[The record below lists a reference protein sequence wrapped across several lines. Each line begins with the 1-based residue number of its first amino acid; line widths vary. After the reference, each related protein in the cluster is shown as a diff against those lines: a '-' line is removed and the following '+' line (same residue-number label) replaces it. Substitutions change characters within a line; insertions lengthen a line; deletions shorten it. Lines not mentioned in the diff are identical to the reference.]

1 MNKHL
6 LHTLLLGLCSK
17 THGPTARQLHTPR
30 IIDKRVVEVM
40 PNFCR

>member
-17 THGPTARQLHTPR
+17 TPRPDSEATAYTANH
-30 IIDKRVVEVM
+30 
-40 PNFCR
+40 